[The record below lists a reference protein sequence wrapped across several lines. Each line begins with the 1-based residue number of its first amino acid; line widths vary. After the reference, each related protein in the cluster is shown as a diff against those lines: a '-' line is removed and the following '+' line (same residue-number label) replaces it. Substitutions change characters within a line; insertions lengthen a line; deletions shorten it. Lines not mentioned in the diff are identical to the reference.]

1 LFNFLLSVVKTFRR
15 VKLENMF
22 LILLPIAVA
31 SPIINENPLKTT
43 EVFVLDCPRDN
54 PPVWIQ
60 NKRAERFFRVRHTV
74 ELRWIFIT
82 SL

>member
-1 LFNFLLSVVKTFRR
+1 
-15 VKLENMF
+15 MF
-22 LILLPIAVA
+22 LILLPIAA
-31 SPIINENPLKTT
+31 PPIINENPLKTT
-43 EVFVLDCPRDN
+43 EVEVFVLECPRDN

-60 NKRAERFFRVRHTV
+60 NKRAERFFRVRHPV